1 MSEPSASSVSCG
13 YLAQREHL
21 ELEVEEDLLRDV
33 ALEHVAEHADL
44 VELFVDVAVVHVEAR
59 RGEGVVLHV
68 QVALGQLE
76 ELEVREVVRVRVQQV
91 GQSEGLELLRV
102 VEGVGLRADA
112 VRPREQQLEVSE
124 VAEVQREVDYVFE

>member
-1 MSEPSASSVSCG
+1 MSCG